1 MPTFVAV
8 YCSVT
13 LHDCLLRCRPLWL
26 SVAVLPYT
34 TACCDTALRGCLL
47 WCYTLWLSVAQ
58 PPLWLSILVLP
69 SMTACCKAALH
80 DCLLLCYSLW
90 FCLCHSVTVTTPVCC
105 CSSLI
110 SASCQLQ
117 CYRNQSNP
125 AYSWCYVTITVYSNV
140 TIINPVYCGAFVPCL
155 SIAYYHIMPNN
166 FNHWRTL
173 GLHILMTCSR
183 CLEERR
189 ECTVKQN

>member
-1 MPTFVAV
+1 MSACCKAALHGCLLQCYPLWLPVAKPPFMSV
-8 YCSVT
+8 YCNVT
-13 LHDCLLRCRPLWL
+13 LYDCLLQCRP
-26 SVAVLPYT
+26 S
-34 TACCDTALRGCLL
+34 
-47 WCYTLWLSVAQ
+47 
-58 PPLWLSILVLP
+58 WLSIAVLP

-90 FCLCHSVTVTTPVCC
+90 FCLCHIVTVTTPVCC